1 MPAGPASRASRSS
14 CTTWPRIL
22 VATKTTS
29 ASGSYAFRFTAPGPY
44 PVQVV
49 PPPGHAAQPPVTL
62 DVKMFDE
69 AGVDFS
75 LENQ

>member
-1 MPAGPASRASRSS
+1 
-14 CTTWPRIL
+14 
-22 VATKTTS
+22 
-29 ASGSYAFRFTAPGPY
+29 
-44 PVQVV
+44 VV